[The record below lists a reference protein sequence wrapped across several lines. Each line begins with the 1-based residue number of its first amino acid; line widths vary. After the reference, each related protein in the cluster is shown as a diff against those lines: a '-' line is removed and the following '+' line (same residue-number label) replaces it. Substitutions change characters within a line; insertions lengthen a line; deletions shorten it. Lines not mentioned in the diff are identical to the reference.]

1 MCHLHIALF
10 SLFSLSKQR
19 PPRSTR
25 TYTLLPYTTLFR
37 SVVFRSLDF
46 NSHHGLEQHRA
57 SLAHTVLEGHGS
69 SHAERVFVR
78 VHVVVRTEEQRYLD
92 IDHRVSGHHARRQ
105 GFLNALVD
113 GRDVLARNHTALDG
127 VDEFVAATWLERL
140 ELEDNVT
147 VLAATAGLLDELAFD
162 FFAGLA

>member
-1 MCHLHIALF
+1 MRI
-10 SLFSLSKQR
+10 S
-19 PPRSTR
+19 
-25 TYTLLPYTTLFR
+25 
-37 SVVFRSLDF
+37 DW
-46 NSHHGLEQHRA
+46 
-57 SLAHTVLEGHGS
+57 S
-69 SHAERVFVR
+69 SDVCSSDL
-78 VHVVVRTEEQRYLD
+78 HVVVRTEEQRYLD

-147 VLAATAGLLDELAFD
+147 VFAATAGLLDELAFD
-162 FFAGLA
+162 FFPGLAYGFAVGNLSFAHVGLYTKLATHTIAHKYKEHGRAP

>member
-1 MCHLHIALF
+1 MRI
-10 SLFSLSKQR
+10 S
-19 PPRSTR
+19 
-25 TYTLLPYTTLFR
+25 
-37 SVVFRSLDF
+37 DW
-46 NSHHGLEQHRA
+46 
-57 SLAHTVLEGHGS
+57 S
-69 SHAERVFVR
+69 SDVCSSDL
-78 VHVVVRTEEQRYLD
+78 HVVVRTEEQRYLD

-147 VLAATAGLLDELAFD
+147 VLAATAGVLDELAFD
-162 FFAGLA
+162 FFAGLAYGFSELGRASVWDRVCQSV